1 MRSQSLTR
9 SFAALALVSMF
20 LLSAFARPALAQT
33 PDKHK
38 VKPPNVSFSNKKF
51 NFGQIFVGDISS
63 PQTETITND
72 SSTTAVTI
80 SDITAASPFHIIS
93 DNCTTSLA
101 AGASCEVGV
110 DFQPTKK
117 GKVKAKK
124 GLNFT
129 DSAQKSPQHIELQG
143 DGVIQTQPTAT
154 ATATATQTATAT
166 ATTTSTAT
174 ATATATP
181 TATSTATTTATSTGA
196 TATATPT
203 ATSTGATA
211 TATSTATATATA
223 SATSTVATPTATP
236 SPGPQAGDVLIAG
249 GDSGGVLGGE
259 ALLATSTVS
268 TASSEIYEA
277 LSDAFLA
284 VGPLKNSR
292 EASATAVVLPNQE
305 ILIAGGSHCYAQAI
319 NKTVAISGSGA
330 TESGSTVT
338 ITTSSVNGFAV
349 GQTVVIA
356 GVGVAGYNG
365 TFTITALTSSSKFTY
380 TDPTT
385 GLAASGGG
393 TATQN
398 PEVACGSSAI
408 SGFECDALQ
417 TAELYNEN
425 TGTFTLAGAGG
436 SGLMTTAR
444 SGATATLLDNGQVLI
459 TGGSS
464 GSSFLSLNP
473 APAGCGPQGQVAQN
487 TAEIYDPVADTFTA
501 TTPIPGCTLGTAP
514 PACTT
519 GLPANCPV
527 SSVALIASSPT
538 GATESGSTV
547 TITTTTANNFIA
559 GQAVEIGSVG
569 VTGYNGTFTI
579 ASIVSPTQF
588 TYTALTSGLAAS
600 GGGAASSDTGVR
612 QCGLVDSAA
621 ALLNDGTVLV
631 AGGDY
636 VEFLGQS
643 SQQAFVY
650 TPTGATWAQVAPLN
664 VPRELP
670 GITKLLTGEVLVTG
684 GVTAASAACPT
695 DSGGIAITSNFSAET
710 YDPATQMF
718 TLTSGSS
725 ATPGAAGGMSV
736 ARVASAELFTTGPDS
751 GMAILAAGVDA
762 ESTNGSG
769 VHNFPTCEPITNL
782 SQTTETAT
790 DLYDPSTT
798 KFTATGALNQD
809 RAAYTSAILN
819 SGSFSG
825 DLAVF
830 GGDCGNGS
838 LESAVIG
845 TMNAGSLCDG
855 GSGTARTDYY
865 ELYSPAA
872 GTWALGTATTPAAPA
887 AGAASALLP

>member
-1 MRSQSLTR
+1 
-9 SFAALALVSMF
+9 
-20 LLSAFARPALAQT
+20 
-33 PDKHK
+33 
-38 VKPPNVSFSNKKF
+38 
-51 NFGQIFVGDISS
+51 
-63 PQTETITND
+63 
-72 SSTTAVTI
+72 
-80 SDITAASPFHIIS
+80 
-93 DNCTTSLA
+93 
-101 AGASCEVGV
+101 
-110 DFQPTKK
+110 
-117 GKVKAKK
+117 
-124 GLNFT
+124 
-129 DSAQKSPQHIELQG
+129 
-143 DGVIQTQPTAT
+143 
-154 ATATATQTATAT
+154 
-166 ATTTSTAT
+166 
-174 ATATATP
+174 
-181 TATSTATTTATSTGA
+181 
-196 TATATPT
+196 
-203 ATSTGATA
+203 
-211 TATSTATATATA
+211 
-223 SATSTVATPTATP
+223 
-236 SPGPQAGDVLIAG
+236 
-249 GDSGGVLGGE
+249 VLGGE
-259 ALLATSTVS
+259 ALLSTSTVS

-277 LSDAFLA
+277 LSDAFMV

-305 ILIAGGSHCYAQAI
+305 ILIAGGSHCFAQAI
-319 NKTVAISGSGA
+319 NKTETISGSGA

-338 ITTSSVNGFAV
+338 ITTSTVNGFSV
-349 GQTVVIA
+349 GQTVLIA

-398 PEVACGSSAI
+398 PEVACGSSAV

-425 TGTFTLAGAGG
+425 TGTFTVAGAGS

-444 SGATATLLDNGQVLI
+444 SGATATLLDNGKVLI

-464 GSSFLSLNP
+464 GSSFLSLSP

-501 TTPIPGCTLGTAP
+501 TTPIPGCTLGTTP

-527 SSVALIASSPT
+527 SSVALIAASPT

-547 TITTTTANNFIA
+547 TITTTTANNFIN
-559 GQAVEIGSVG
+559 GQDVEIGSVG

-579 ASIVSPTQF
+579 TSIVSPTQF

-621 ALLNDGTVLV
+621 TLLNDGTVLV

-643 SQQAFVY
+643 SQQAFIY
-650 TPTGATWAQVAPLN
+650 TPTGATWTQVPPMN

-670 GITKLLTGEVLVTG
+670 GITKLPSGDVLLSG

-695 DSGGIAITSNFSAET
+695 DSGEIAITSNFSAET
-710 YDPATQMF
+710 YDPGTQMF

-725 ATPGAAGGMSV
+725 ATPGATGGMSV
-736 ARVASAELFTTGPDS
+736 ARVASAELFTSGPDS
-751 GMAILAAGVDA
+751 GMAILAGGVDA
-762 ESTNGSG
+762 ETTNGSG
-769 VHNFPTCEPITNL
+769 THNFPTCEPVTNI
-782 SQTTETAT
+782 SQTTQTAT
-790 DLYDPSTT
+790 DLYDPATT

-809 RAAYTSAILN
+809 RAAYGSAILN

-845 TMNAGSLCDG
+845 TMSAGSLCDS

-872 GTWALGTATTPAAPA
+872 GTWSVGTATTPAAPA